1 MYDFAIMK
9 PPNFSIQSRRCW
21 VIVKHVGV
29 HGDAKTITL
38 QTHDGRH
45 FTFPNPESHER
56 GYKTTD
62 FQGSVGKGSEGEDE
76 HPTMLPQVI
85 IFVQNSTLDVYI
97 IHKNYLGN
105 TIACKICTLIFDEY
119 DCVMG
124 FCDEESGEY
133 QYHLGREALLEE
145 KNVISF
151 ADDEN
156 VEPCEE
162 DDIYKFKTNDSNSI
176 IETIPPQILAEA
188 IARLMAF
195 PNGFVVNTPLL
206 DDEQGYSTEM
216 VILPSAP
223 SVFPDR
229 MSLCEEVRMV
239 RAAQKF
245 RGLTEEKKECE
256 EVYKPPGPKN
266 FEVSM
271 CDLYSYIS
279 EMKTALIA
287 ADLCA
292 SALMPPKALK
302 ENTPRVKSSEFVN
315 YMIQKGEFDDV
326 KYPHFAY
333 LLYYCTTGT
342 DVMDG
347 DSAIVLYKQ
356 AESITREIR
365 LHENEEPSDFENLL
379 KETEKGK
386 VPESFKQFL
395 VGKFIVPDNEED
407 NEEYKKA
414 MESGN
419 TLAYFM
425 EKMPDD
431 AAIVPFTAPTPK
443 RKRSDDI
450 HGDDPE
456 PSSKSPRVE

>member
-1 MYDFAIMK
+1 MI
-9 PPNFSIQSRRCW
+9 
-21 VIVKHVGV
+21 
-29 HGDAKTITL
+29 
-38 QTHDGRH
+38 
-45 FTFPNPESHER
+45 
-56 GYKTTD
+56 
-62 FQGSVGKGSEGEDE
+62 
-76 HPTMLPQVI
+76 
-85 IFVQNSTLDVYI
+85 
-97 IHKNYLGN
+97 
-105 TIACKICTLIFDEY
+105 
-119 DCVMG
+119 
-124 FCDEESGEY
+124 
-133 QYHLGREALLEE
+133 
-145 KNVISF
+145 
-151 ADDEN
+151 
-156 VEPCEE
+156 
-162 DDIYKFKTNDSNSI
+162 
-176 IETIPPQILAEA
+176 
-188 IARLMAF
+188 
-195 PNGFVVNTPLL
+195 
-206 DDEQGYSTEM
+206 
-216 VILPSAP
+216 
-223 SVFPDR
+223 
-229 MSLCEEVRMV
+229 
-239 RAAQKF
+239 
-245 RGLTEEKKECE
+245 
-256 EVYKPPGPKN
+256 
-266 FEVSM
+266 
-271 CDLYSYIS
+271 
-279 EMKTALIA
+279 TALIA

-315 YMIQKGEFDDV
+315 YMIKKGEFDDV

-386 VPESFKQFL
+386 VPELFKEFL
-395 VGKFIVPDNEED
+395 VGEFIVPDNEED

-425 EKMPDD
+425 EKKPDD